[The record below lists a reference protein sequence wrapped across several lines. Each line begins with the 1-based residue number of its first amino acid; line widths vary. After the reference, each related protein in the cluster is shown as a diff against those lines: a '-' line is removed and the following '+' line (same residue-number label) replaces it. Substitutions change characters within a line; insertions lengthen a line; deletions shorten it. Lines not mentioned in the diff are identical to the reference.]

1 VWVLDALD
9 GVESVSTSHHHSHHE
24 TRLRRFLRNYRFEVI
39 WLAIVAVAVFL
50 IFEPWHIRRWLSWQL
65 THIVSYARRFIEQ
78 LVGRIAD
85 FLAQAAFSDTIGFL
99 LLLVALVMIAWR
111 VRWRLLRNP
120 AYTTVR
126 CPKCDG
132 TIHVIHRHTVDRL
145 INLYVPVRRY
155 RCANAECR
163 WCGLRIGNGRGS
175 GRASTSGRS

>member
-1 VWVLDALD
+1 
-9 GVESVSTSHHHSHHE
+9 
-24 TRLRRFLRNYRFEVI
+24 
-39 WLAIVAVAVFL
+39 
-50 IFEPWHIRRWLSWQL
+50 
-65 THIVSYARRFIEQ
+65 
-78 LVGRIAD
+78 
-85 FLAQAAFSDTIGFL
+85 
-99 LLLVALVMIAWR
+99 MIALR

-163 WCGLRIGNGRGS
+163 WNGLRIGSRRGS
-175 GRASTSGRS
+175 DRASTSGRS